1 VLFII
6 LDGLNPYNM
15 NKRFIL
21 LVFIALTVFAKAQQV
36 PAPPV
41 PVAQAYGKV
50 DMADLEM
57 KSCDF
62 EKDAN
67 AEVLFDVAIMSPYS
81 GLNTSRHTRIKIFN
95 DQGKN
100 AANIRLIYFSYM
112 GAVGINSLQGETIN
126 LEDGKAVITP
136 LDKKQI
142 YTEKINLFT
151 SAIVFAL
158 PNVKAGSIIEFKY
171 DQYFPDVWYFQRSI
185 PTRYSE
191 IHADFDAN
199 AQFRLIPHV
208 SLPYTKSVGQP
219 TDFQQTKVLTNIPS
233 LPDEPYMSS
242 RTDNLQRME
251 YIDMNDVY
259 INTWPKIGEIM
270 MEFNDFGYEMDR
282 NLAGENVIINR
293 AKALKTDNEKIA
305 FIFDTVKTNMKW
317 NEQTSFLTTEDGIVR
332 AWDKKTG
339 NSTEINLMVYD
350 LLKKCGIHAYPLV
363 VSSKENGK
371 INPVNA
377 NPNLLN
383 NTVVYVAVDSSTYYV
398 LDATNKNNLFNVI
411 PKDNLNSFGL
421 RIDEDN
427 KDYSTVFVENEDP
440 AMQSVFLN
448 AEIKPGGKMNGSA
461 QISSFSYNKKENTER
476 YKADGE
482 AKFIDYLRDDDNNL
496 KLSNLKLE
504 NMEDDTLPLV
514 QNVDFDMDLAGSD
527 ETYIYFNPNLFS
539 GMHTNPFLSENRFT
553 DIDFGYRDNLVI
565 NGVFKIPAGYKVD
578 ALPKNITMLMPDQSI
593 IFKRVLTEDDST
605 GTIVVRYVINHKKTI
620 YFKED
625 YPDFH
630 AFYKKLFE
638 LLNEQIVLKKT

>member
-1 VLFII
+1 MNKIFTLLFLLFITYMV
-6 LDGLNPYNM
+6 N
-15 NKRFIL
+15 
-21 LVFIALTVFAKAQQV
+21 AQQTGV
-36 PAPPV
+36 AST
-41 PVAQAYGKV
+41 PVAQPYGKV
-50 DMADLEM
+50 DIASLEM

-67 AEVLFDVAIMSPYS
+67 AEVLFDVAIMSPYK

-95 DQGKN
+95 DQGKSE
-100 AANIRLIYFSYM
+100 ANIRLIYYSFM
-112 GAVGINSLQGETIN
+112 GALGINDLQGETIN
-126 LEDGKAVITP
+126 LEDGKVVLTP

-151 SAIVFAL
+151 SVIVFAL

-171 DQYFPDVWYFQRSI
+171 NQYFPDVWYFQQNI
-185 PTRYSE
+185 PVRYSE
-191 IHADFDAN
+191 VRTDFDAN

-219 TDFQQTKVLTNIPS
+219 TDFQQIKVLTNIPS
-233 LPDEPYMSS
+233 LSNEPYMTS
-242 RTDNLQRME
+242 RKDNLQRME
-251 YIDMNDVY
+251 YIDMNNVN
-259 INTWPKIGEIM
+259 INTWPKIGDIM
-270 MEFNDFGYEMDR
+270 MKFNDFGYELDR
-282 NLAGENVIINR
+282 NLAGEKVIINR
-293 AKALKTDNEKIA
+293 AKALKTENEKIA

-317 NEQTSFLTTEDGIVR
+317 NEITSFLTSKDGIVR

-339 NSTEINLMVYD
+339 NSAEINLIVYD
-350 LLKKCGIHAYPLV
+350 LLKKCDINAYPLV
-363 VSSKENGK
+363 VSTKENGK

-377 NPNLLN
+377 NPYLLS

-411 PKDNLNSFGL
+411 PKENLNSFGL
-421 RIDEDN
+421 RIDEDH
-427 KDYSTVFVENEDP
+427 KVYAPVFIENEDP
-440 AMQSVFLN
+440 TMQSIFLN
-448 AEIKPGGKMNGSA
+448 AEIKAEGKMTGTA
-461 QISSFSYNKKENTER
+461 QISSFSYNKIDNTER

-482 AKFIDYLRDDDNNL
+482 AKFTDYLRDDDNNL

-514 QNVDFDMDLAGSD
+514 QNANFNMDLTGSD

-539 GMHTNPFLSENRFT
+539 GMHKNPFLSESRFT

-578 ALPKNITMLMPDQSI
+578 ALPKNITLLMPDQSI
-593 IFKRVLTEDDST
+593 IFKRVLTQDDNTNS
-605 GTIVVRYVINHKKTI
+605 IVVRSVINHKKTI

-625 YPDFH
+625 YPDFY
-630 AFYKKLFE
+630 AFYKKLYE
-638 LLNEQIVLKKT
+638 LLNEQVVLKKS